1 MEKSISDSFHRTPA
15 CTFKKLEKLFVT
27 SEVEIYKQH
36 SQGNH
41 FSVQNIVLTWHQVS
55 IALA

>member
-41 FSVQNIVLTWHQVS
+41 FSVQNIVLT
-55 IALA
+55 